1 MTSDVEAAELPEW
14 INLGALTTPEEI
26 SQRQMLVLRGTQLVP
41 ALAAWIADAAP
52 LADRPPLLEVVG
64 VTREL
69 IYFHMG
75 ITALAE
81 TVDRFRELVAVF
93 EASGAELDNRLDKLR
108 VERAG
113 DHRAETPDV
122 DDLFGREPDERGVSG
137 HDDQFGAIAEG
148 SSGRFGPI
156 AEGSSGRWRHRSRPS
171 D

>member
-1 MTSDVEAAELPEW
+1 MTSGIEGAELPEW
-14 INLGALTTPEEI
+14 INLDALTTPEEI
-26 SQRQMLVLRGTQLVP
+26 SQRQMLILRGTQLVP

-52 LADRPPLLEVVG
+52 LADRPPLLELAG
-64 VTREL
+64 DTREL

-108 VERAG
+108 VERIG
-113 DHRAETPDV
+113 DDRAETPDD
-122 DDLFGREPDERGVSG
+122 DDLFRRGPDQLGVSG
-137 HDDQFGAIAEG
+137 HDDQFGAIG
-148 SSGRFGPI
+148 G
-156 AEGSSGRWRHRSRPS
+156 SGRWRHRSRPS